1 MRRRGKERKERKRER
16 QKQIKNLS
24 EAANNHQMG
33 FLQILEL
40 FLQSVPQKLCKQKI
54 QTSYE
59 QWILPQ
65 LNKVKIAFQLA

>member
-24 EAANNHQMG
+24 GAANNHQMG

-40 FLQSVPQKLCKQKI
+40 FLQSVPQKL
-54 QTSYE
+54 QTKNTD
-59 QWILPQ
+59 ILRAVDTTAA
-65 LNKVKIAFQLA
+65 K